1 MFDKMTLNELKIVC
15 KVMNIELNKVTK
27 KADIIKLIEDAGYT
41 YEDYE
46 KATEESFGYEEAQK
60 TEEIEVEVKDE
71 TKSKVVLKMKYPRS
85 ALNVS
90 NKAYFTAEEPYG
102 VFDVQLA
109 AEIVRLSQGEVVE
122 ATPEEVASFY
132 GK

>member
-46 KATEESFGYEEAQK
+46 KATEESFGYEEAPK
-60 TEEIEVEVKDE
+60 TEQIEVEVKDE

>member
-1 MFDKMTLNELKIVC
+1 MTLNELKIVC

-46 KATEESFGYEEAQK
+46 KATEESFGYEEAPK
-60 TEEIEVEVKDE
+60 TELKETEVKDE

-90 NKAYFTAEEPYG
+90 NKAYFTQDEPYR
-102 VFDVQLA
+102 VFDAPLA